1 MNKRTTTKTTK
12 DPINVTPS
20 LMGSYSGSNED
31 FGSVGLGGGNSMFN
45 VNASKAFY
53 RGGMGSHY
61 DASINIPIKKSTLTI
76 GGNIDTDNTGSF
88 NYGANVG
95 LTIPIASK
103 TKKKKK
109 L

>member
-1 MNKRTTTKTTK
+1 MNERTTKITTK

-20 LMGSYSGSNED
+20 LMGSYSETDND
-31 FGSVGLGGGNSMFN
+31 FGSVGLEVGNSMFN
-45 VNASKAFY
+45 VNANKSFY
-53 RGGMGSHY
+53 RGGMGSSY
-61 DASINIPIKKSTLTI
+61 AASINLPINKSTLKI
-76 GGNIDTDNTGSF
+76 GGNIDTDSTGSF

-95 LTIPIASK
+95 LTIPIGSK

>member
-12 DPINVTPS
+12 DPIKVTPS

-95 LTIPIASK
+95 LTIPIALK

>member
-1 MNKRTTTKTTK
+1 MNKRTTKKTTD

-31 FGSVGLGGGNSMFN
+31 FGSVGLGVGNRMFN

-53 RGGMGSHY
+53 RGGMGSNY

-76 GGNIDTDNTGSF
+76 GGNINTDNTGSF
-88 NYGANVG
+88 NYEANVG

>member
-1 MNKRTTTKTTK
+1 MNKRTTTKTTD

-95 LTIPIASK
+95 LTIPIALK

>member
-1 MNKRTTTKTTK
+1 MNKRTTTKTTD

-61 DASINIPIKKSTLTI
+61 DASINIPIKKSKLTI

-95 LTIPIASK
+95 LTIPIALK

>member
-12 DPINVTPS
+12 DPIKMTPS

-31 FGSVGLGGGNSMFN
+31 FGSVGLGVGNSMFN

-95 LTIPIASK
+95 LTIPIALK